1 MKVNSKRWIAIISLC
16 ALVTLAVWFFIKP
29 APVRL
34 TASGQLQDGRDYIAS
49 CEMSALSAFPG
60 WSAKS
65 YSIHSLDLTIDG
77 KARAVPTNA
86 LDGIAVHDPKQ
97 RLAVSEEGPVV
108 ILSIR
113 AGENAH
119 PVQWRYLNGFFAQ
132 RRILNGSETAIHNAH
147 AKLEAPTM
155 VGKISPDAPRRLGP
169 PSLLASP
176 DEKPGTPKKNRH
188 E

>member
-1 MKVNSKRWIAIISLC
+1 MASTS
-16 ALVTLAVWFFIKP
+16 FF
-29 APVRL
+29 
-34 TASGQLQDGRDYIAS
+34 SIAS
-49 CEMSALSAFPG
+49 TR
-60 WSAKS
+60 S
-65 YSIHSLDLTIDG
+65 YTIRSLDLTVDG
-77 KARAVPTNA
+77 KLRRVPENA
-86 LDGIAVHDPKQ
+86 LDDITVFDPHQ
-97 RLAVSEEGPVV
+97 PLQVSEEGPVV

-147 AKLEAPTM
+147 AKPQAPTM

-169 PSLLASP
+169 PSLLATP
-176 DEKPGTPKKNRH
+176 DEKPAPPMKSRH